1 MFGGSTNNEG
11 VWGFAAL
18 AQGVKGLGLG
28 SDDAGGNAKPLDFG
42 GWRSKADDEPDSPE
56 GKGAAATDVSVVE
69 EAQVGSQT
77 LKGVIFWQGC
87 HFVVFCG
94 RGSCQGF

>member
-1 MFGGSTNNEG
+1 MFGGRSNNEG

-28 SDDAGGNAKPLDFG
+28 SDDVKLTGFG

-56 GKGAAATDVSVVE
+56 GKGVATDVLVVG
-69 EAQVGSQT
+69 EAKVET
-77 LKGVIFWQGC
+77 LLIFC
-87 HFVVFCG
+87 KILK
-94 RGSCQGF
+94 S

>member
-1 MFGGSTNNEG
+1 MFGGSANNEG
-11 VWGFAAL
+11 IWGFAAL

-42 GWRSKADDEPDSPE
+42 GWRSKADDEPEPDSPE
-56 GKGAAATDVSVVE
+56 GKGAAANDVSVVE

-77 LKGVIFWQGC
+77 LKGVIL
-87 HFVVFCG
+87 
-94 RGSCQGF
+94 